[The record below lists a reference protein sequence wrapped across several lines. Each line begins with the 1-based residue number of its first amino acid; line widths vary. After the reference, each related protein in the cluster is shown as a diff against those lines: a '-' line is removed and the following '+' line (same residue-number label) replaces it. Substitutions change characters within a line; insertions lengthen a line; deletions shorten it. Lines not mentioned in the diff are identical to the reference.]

1 MKNLNEQSGFKVYE
15 LGLILAVLVC
25 CLMLGAFP
33 VWGKVAQ
40 AAGAGGEQ
48 RVFDEAGLFND
59 SEIKVF
65 EVEIAKSQKQMKADI
80 VVVTAEDTGGKS
92 TQAFADDFFDQG
104 GFGYGEDRNGVLF
117 LIDMDNRQLTLST
130 SGSMIRILTDQRIE
144 TILDHV
150 SQGVRQ
156 NNYTDSVEQF
166 LTDVSDYHRKG
177 IQSNQYNYDTETGKI
192 SVYRSI
198 RWYEALLSLGVSAFT
213 GIMVCA
219 GVVSRYSMKKER
231 SQSAQF
237 QMAYRADSKF
247 VFHDEKNNLVNKYV
261 TTTIIPRNTN
271 PPGGGSGGGSAGRSS
286 THTSS
291 GGRTHGGGS
300 RGF

>member
-1 MKNLNEQSGFKVYE
+1 MRNLKEQSGFQVYE

-25 CLMLGAFP
+25 CLMLGTLS
-33 VWGKVAQ
+33 VWGKEAR

-48 RVFDEAGLFND
+48 RVFDEAGLFKD
-59 SEIKVF
+59 SEIKAF
-65 EVEIAKSQKQMKADI
+65 EVEIANSQKQMKADI
-80 VVVTAEDTGGKS
+80 VVVTAEDTGEKS

-166 LTDVSDYHRKG
+166 LTDVVDYHRKG
-177 IQSNQYNYDTETGKI
+177 IQSNQYNYDTETGNI

-213 GIMVCA
+213 GIMVCV
-219 GVVSRYSMKKER
+219 GIVSRYSMKKER
-231 SQSAQF
+231 RRSAQF

-247 VFHDEKNNLVNKYV
+247 VFHGEKNNLVHKYV
-261 TTTIIPRNTN
+261 TTTIVPRNTS
-271 PPGGGSGGGSAGRSS
+271 PPGGGGSAGRSS

-291 GGRTHGGGS
+291 SGRSHGGGS